1 MNYYQSAQY
10 PSAWWNQKNEE
21 AIDLLRQ
28 VGAEI
33 PDGFYSTDVP
43 QLFLADPFQA
53 EGDPFDFTPFKG
65 RLRFAEGTGLNSG
78 SVSSFPHGP
87 VRLTVSRWG
96 QAPDECGRISVGEN
110 TELNGTTIV
119 SAVSVTIGAGVL
131 FGPGVVIMDTD
142 GHVLDRRL
150 PDVPAARKRAP
161 VVIEDHA
168 WIGMDAM
175 IMKGVTIGHHAVV
188 AARAVVTRDVPPHGI
203 AAGNPARVVKVLKDD
218 S

>member
-10 PSAWWNQKNEE
+10 PSGWWNQKNQD
-21 AIDLLRQ
+21 AIQLLRQ
-28 VGAEI
+28 LGAVI
-33 PDGFYSTDVP
+33 PDEFYSTDMP
-43 QLFLADPFQA
+43 QIFFSDSVQDADQ
-53 EGDPFDFTPFKG
+53 PFDFAPFEG
-65 RLRFAEGTGLNSG
+65 RLQFSAGSGLNSG
-78 SVSSFPHGP
+78 HVSPFPHGP
-87 VRLTVSRWG
+87 VRLTLSRWG
-96 QAPDECGRISVGEN
+96 QEPYECGMISVGKH

-119 SAVSVTIGAGVL
+119 SSTKVTIGDHVL

-150 PDVPAARKRAP
+150 PDEPAAHKRAP

-168 WIGMDAM
+168 WIGLDAM

-203 AAGNPARVVKVLKDD
+203 AAGNPAKVVKILE
-218 S
+218 